1 MIQVK
6 MAWLDQGL
14 FASER
19 ERVLDGCGLKGIE
32 TTLWGLGILAL
43 GKKRALDGSDLIES
57 ESAGCCQ
64 CELEWSVEPVL
75 VDFDLTGPD
84 RTGCCPFVPGW

>member
-32 TTLWGLGILAL
+32 TTLWGLGYTCT
-43 GKKRALDGSDLIES
+43 RE
-57 ESAGCCQ
+57 EAGA
-64 CELEWSVEPVL
+64 
-75 VDFDLTGPD
+75 
-84 RTGCCPFVPGW
+84 